1 MVGASRSV
9 VGDERSQGCKCAA
22 LCRFHFKQGACPG
35 PGCWV
40 RVAAQHGEL
49 FAVLYAVPCRSL
61 CGCVP
66 SVSGVHLSLRLLS
79 CTHLQEP
86 HTACPCALA
95 PLTVLC
101 LPLALSRHCSCAHAP
116 QPALTRLCLRSR
128 LCPSPSLCSI
138 SLRYS
143 EWYPIW
149 SAATL
154 GKLFEPAA
162 WQRRAY
168 VPNGKLCFRAE
179 ILAVD

>member
-1 MVGASRSV
+1 MRRRAPLSLQTGGMPWSWVLGASGGAARRAVCSACSV
-9 VGDERSQGCKCAA
+9 CGV
-22 LCRFHFKQGACPG
+22 
-35 PGCWV
+35 
-40 RVAAQHGEL
+40 EL
-49 FAVLYAVPCRSL
+49 FAVFAVYAVPSRSL

-66 SVSGVHLSLRLLS
+66 SVSGVNLSLRLLS
-79 CTHLQEP
+79 CAHLQEP
-86 HTACPCALA
+86 HIAYPCALA
-95 PLTVLC
+95 PLTLLC
-101 LPLALSRHCSCAHAP
+101 LPLALSRHCSCADAP

-168 VPNGKLCFRAE
+168 APNGKLCFRAE